1 MKSSRPPA
9 NSFPQALKKTRIA
22 LRVSQEAFSV
32 VSSRTYISSLER
44 GLQSPTLNKVDAL
57 AEQIAIHPL
66 TLLALSY
73 LNSDKKRDADQL
85 LESLRSELHMILERS
100 QPTGDKKMGF

>member
-1 MKSSRPPA
+1 MKAPRSPT

-22 LRVSQEAFSV
+22 RRVSQEAFSL

-44 GLQSPTLNKVDAL
+44 GLQSPTLSKVDAL
-57 AEQIAIHPL
+57 AEQINIHPL

-73 LNSDKKRDADQL
+73 LKPQKKLNADVL
-85 LESLRSELHMILERS
+85 LESIRSELHMVLDRS
-100 QPTGDKKMGF
+100 QAEED